1 MMSICADFGVDRGAD
16 QYPPILSPFS
26 LLSSTL
32 SPPRQLDSLFLDF
45 IFLYSRI
52 EKIDRGEGVE
62 REAPLPILLYTRLT
76 TEHYRSSGASRAFF
90 S

>member
-32 SPPRQLDSLFLDF
+32 SPPDNSTHFFGILFFIFSEISDFSDF
-45 IFLYSRI
+45 ISVFWDFSNF
-52 EKIDRGEGVE
+52 
-62 REAPLPILLYTRLT
+62 ILI
-76 TEHYRSSGASRAFF
+76 F
-90 S
+90 SDF

>member
-32 SPPRQLDSLFLDF
+32 SPPTTRLTFFDF
-45 IFLYSRI
+45 IFRYSRI
-52 EKIDRGEGVE
+52 EKIDRGG
-62 REAPLPILLYTRLT
+62 
-76 TEHYRSSGASRAFF
+76 GG
-90 S
+90 